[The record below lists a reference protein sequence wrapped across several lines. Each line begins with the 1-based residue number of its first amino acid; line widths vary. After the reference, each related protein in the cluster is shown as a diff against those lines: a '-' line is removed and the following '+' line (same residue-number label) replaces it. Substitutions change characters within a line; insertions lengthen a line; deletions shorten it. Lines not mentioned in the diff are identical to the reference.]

1 MSKDEYRNI
10 FYRIWEH
17 VFIVLQIVLQRAGK
31 CFLWYDSMNKQT
43 CPLSCNNRTSLCR
56 LELDSKQ
63 SFYRIECKI

>member
-1 MSKDEYRNI
+1 MCLL
-10 FYRIWEH
+10 FY
-17 VFIVLQIVLQRAGK
+17 QIVLQRAGK
-31 CFLWYDSMNKQT
+31 CFLWYDSMNKPT